1 MPNPNKDI
9 GIHTSFAKLVAH
21 CLLRVVVASVMAFIL
36 YASFT
41 TIAVGSLTEEIGY
54 TVLYS
59 EDGENYDEV
68 YKHYIAD
75 GEDKLLD
82 KYIDKKGYYQTPIRS
97 SLTATEK
104 TVVMW
109 LANGISLA
117 VLFGMIYA
125 LMWNAGDANANR
137 AELGGA
143 KPDHWRGVK
152 VALCAMIPAIL
163 AYLYLLLAKSFDLPG
178 GVALYKVVTYY
189 GFAINETFLQVGD
202 TESVLTATSALGL
215 LINLL
220 PLPLFAAFGYRM
232 GEKHL
237 IFKEKI
243 MYQKDA
249 KKKEQNNG

>member
-9 GIHTSFAKLVAH
+9 GMHTSFVKLVAH
-21 CLLRVVVASVMAFIL
+21 CIIRIVVAAIMAFIL

-59 EDGENYDEV
+59 EDGQNYDEV

-75 GEDKLLD
+75 GEDKNLK
-82 KYIDKKGYYQTPIRS
+82 KYIDQEGYYQTPIRS
-97 SLTATEK
+97 SLTTSQK
-104 TVVMW
+104 NVVMW

-137 AELGGA
+137 AELGNA
-143 KPDHWRGVK
+143 APDHWRGIK
-152 VALCAMIPAIL
+152 VALCAISPSVA
-163 AYLYLLLAKSFDLPG
+163 AYLYLVISKLTGASG
-178 GVALYKVVTYY
+178 GVALYKVLTYY
-189 GFAINETFLQVGD
+189 CFAVNDTFLPAGA
-202 TESVLTATSALGL
+202 TALTLQNGLGL
-215 LINLL
+215 LISLL
-220 PLPLFAAFGYRM
+220 PVPLFATFGYRM